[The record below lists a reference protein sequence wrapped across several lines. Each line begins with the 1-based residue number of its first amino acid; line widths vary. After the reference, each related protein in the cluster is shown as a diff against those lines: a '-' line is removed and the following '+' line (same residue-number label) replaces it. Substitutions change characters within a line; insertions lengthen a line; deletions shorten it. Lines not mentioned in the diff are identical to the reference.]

1 MRSGKL
7 GECFSGDGHSEKRLL
22 KFPER
27 LLGGD
32 ASGLRS
38 KTLCLKERVHVF

>member
-1 MRSGKL
+1 MEYLSIDR
-7 GECFSGDGHSEKRLL
+7 HSEKRLL

-32 ASGLRS
+32 APSLGVR
-38 KTLCLKERVHVF
+38 RFV